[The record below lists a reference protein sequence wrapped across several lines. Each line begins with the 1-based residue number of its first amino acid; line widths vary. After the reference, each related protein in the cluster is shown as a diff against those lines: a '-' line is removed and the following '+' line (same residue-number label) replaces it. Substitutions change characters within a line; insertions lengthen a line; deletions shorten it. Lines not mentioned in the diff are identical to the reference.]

1 MQRIL
6 SLGLLA
12 LSISC
17 AYGGIM
23 KEADLVDMIQ
33 GVMADPDAYASAL
46 GMVREKRS
54 AWDREFNLEKM
65 GFNFKIKYQDPAN
78 RSKGG
83 KAEIHFKDVRK
94 FFRGIP
100 AKSLKLVVNMDSGA
114 KFGDGLFDLSVDYEV
129 GFLFGGQDSGN
140 FKINRQKEG
149 DFYKLN
155 LDFLSNSQDN
165 PDRPPTAKLELKG
178 DYKSRTDGKFHFN
191 DFKKPAMDYSWFV
204 DFDNNG
210 LLKGEFKGEKTYTF
224 EGQYDQ
230 ANKKV
235 DVVVDV
241 AGQKY
246 HGFADVD
253 FDGTQGLFKINF
265 DLGPAGKFDFEF
277 KSKKDLS
284 DASVKMFLNNKDIF
298 SAKLKGV
305 MDKAPKEFMQEVRWT
320 GAFIGDG
327 KMRVAYK
334 RFHELKVQYLPK
346 SGMTFEV
353 VIDREAATNSVNFR
367 STAAYNNEKEFEVV
381 SKVTPVN
388 AAEVGFDAKMDWFM
402 RDRNQF
408 YRMFYQMNC
417 LHCLSSFHVDSKLR
431 MNKAKLYK
439 FDFEINSVKDDG
451 SKTKE
456 VYITTKDKYYA
467 KFSQHFLEEMAAT
480 FDLRH
485 TRFNDFEVEGEW
497 NKGKFLKVTTNREW
511 FKNFKIENMDGYM
524 RKVEFNGK
532 ELMKAGFE
540 KAGKKIKQTVE
551 LTDGTKVDTVLT
563 WETDNYYKNKAKFS
577 VKRDEGNF
585 MDNEFEWDV
594 QPNLSNMNVK
604 VKSVGQHEEVGKF
617 EVSRDYT
624 YKHSGASEEL
634 RLKGKTN
641 IPSSPF
647 PENFETELEAIFKN
661 VNDFNLGAYAYMA
674 GEKMGIKF
682 DAKNGMQWFF

>member
-1 MQRIL
+1 MGSAIL
-6 SLGLLA
+6 AALGCILLLVTQTLPRLLTTQHRLKMKLLCLLLSA
-12 LSISC
+12 LTISC
-17 AYGGIM
+17 AYGGVVR
-23 KEADLVDMIQ
+23 EDDLVDMIQ
-33 GVMADPDAYASAL
+33 GVMADPDAYASAM
-46 GMVREKRS
+46 GMVRNKRS

-65 GFNFKIKYQDPAN
+65 GFNFRIKYQDTAN
-78 RSKGG
+78 RKKGG

-155 LDFLSNSQDN
+155 LDFLSNSQDH

-204 DFDNNG
+204 HFDNNG

-235 DVVVDV
+235 DV
-241 AGQKY
+241 
-246 HGFADVD
+246 DVD

-265 DLGPAGKFDFEF
+265 DLGTAGKFDFEF

-284 DASVKMFLNNKDIF
+284 DASVKMFLNDKDIS

-327 KMRVAYK
+327 KIRVAYK

-353 VIDREAATNSVNFR
+353 VFDREAATNSVNFR

-381 SKVTPVN
+381 SKV
-388 AAEVGFDAKMDWFM
+388 
-402 RDRNQF
+402 
-408 YRMFYQMNC
+408 
-417 LHCLSSFHVDSKLR
+417 R

-480 FDLRH
+480 FDLRQ
-485 TRFNDFEVEGEW
+485 TRFNDFEVE
-497 NKGKFLKVTTNREW
+497 
-511 FKNFKIENMDGYM
+511 
-524 RKVEFNGK
+524 
-532 ELMKAGFE
+532 
-540 KAGKKIKQTVE
+540 
-551 LTDGTKVDTVLT
+551 
-563 WETDNYYKNKAKFS
+563 
-577 VKRDEGNF
+577 
-585 MDNEFEWDV
+585 
-594 QPNLSNMNVK
+594 
-604 VKSVGQHEEVGKF
+604 
-617 EVSRDYT
+617 
-624 YKHSGASEEL
+624 
-634 RLKGKTN
+634 
-641 IPSSPF
+641 
-647 PENFETELEAIFKN
+647 
-661 VNDFNLGAYAYMA
+661 
-674 GEKMGIKF
+674 
-682 DAKNGMQWFF
+682 

>member
-1 MQRIL
+1 MGSAIL
-6 SLGLLA
+6 AALGCILLLVTQTLPRLLTTQHRLKMKLLCLLLSA
-12 LSISC
+12 LTISC
-17 AYGGIM
+17 AYGGVVR
-23 KEADLVDMIQ
+23 EDDLVDMIQ
-33 GVMADPDAYASAL
+33 GVIANPEAYASAM
-46 GMVREKRS
+46 GMVRNKRS
-54 AWDREFNLEKM
+54 AWGREFNLEKM
-65 GFNFKIKYQDPAN
+65 GFNFRIKYQDPAN
-78 RSKGG
+78 RKKGG
-83 KAEIHFKDVRK
+83 KAEIEFKDVRK

-100 AKSLKLVVNMDSGA
+100 AKSLKLVVNADSGA
-114 KFGDGLFDLSVDYEV
+114 KFGDGLFDISVDYEV

-149 DFYKLN
+149 DFYELN
-155 LDFLSNSQDN
+155 LDFMSNSQNN

-178 DYKSRTDGKFHFN
+178 DYKSRTDGKF
-191 DFKKPAMDYSWFV
+191 
-204 DFDNNG
+204 
-210 LLKGEFKGEKTYTF
+210 
-224 EGQYDQ
+224 
-230 ANKKV
+230 
-235 DVVVDV
+235 
-241 AGQKY
+241 
-246 HGFADVD
+246 
-253 FDGTQGLFKINF
+253 KINF

-277 KSKKDLS
+277 KSKKDMS

-298 SAKLKGV
+298 SAKLKGK
-305 MDKAPKEFMQEVRWT
+305 MEKAPKEFMQEVRWT
-320 GAFIGDG
+320 GAFVGDG

-346 SGMTFEV
+346 NGMTFELV
-353 VIDREAATNSVNFR
+353 FDREAATNSLNFR
-367 STAAYNNEKEFEVV
+367 STATYNNEKEFEVV

-388 AAEVGFDAKMDWFM
+388 EAEIGYEAKMDWFM
-402 RDRNQF
+402 RDRNPF

-417 LHCLSSFHVDSKLR
+417 LHCLRSFNLDSKLR

-439 FDFEINSVKDDG
+439 FDFEINSVNKDG

-456 VYITTKDKYYA
+456 VYMTTKDKYYA

-480 FDLRH
+480 FDLRT

-497 NKGKFLKVTTNREW
+497 NKGKFFKVTTNREW

-540 KAGKKIKQTVE
+540 KAGKQIKQTVE

-577 VKRDEGNF
+577 LKRDNGNF

-594 QPNLSNMNVK
+594 QQDYSNMNIK
-604 VKSVGQHEEVGKF
+604 AKTTGEHHEFGKF
-617 EVSRDYT
+617 DVSRDYT
-624 YKHSGASEEL
+624 YKHTGASEEL

-641 IPSSPF
+641 IPNSPF
-647 PENFETELEAIFKN
+647 PENFETELEAVYKKYD
-661 VNDFNLGAYAYMA
+661 DFNFGAYTYVA

-682 DAKNGMQWFF
+682 DAKHGMNWFF

>member
-1 MQRIL
+1 M
-6 SLGLLA
+6 
-12 LSISC
+12 
-17 AYGGIM
+17 
-23 KEADLVDMIQ
+23 
-33 GVMADPDAYASAL
+33 
-46 GMVREKRS
+46 
-54 AWDREFNLEKM
+54 
-65 GFNFKIKYQDPAN
+65 
-78 RSKGG
+78 
-83 KAEIHFKDVRK
+83 
-94 FFRGIP
+94 
-100 AKSLKLVVNMDSGA
+100 SLKLVVNADSGA
-114 KFGDGLFDLSVDYEV
+114 KFGDGLFDISVDYEV

-155 LDFLSNSQDN
+155 LDFMSNSQNN

-235 DVVVDV
+235 DVVIDV

-253 FDGTQGLFKINF
+253 FDGTQGMFKINF
-265 DLGPAGKFDFEF
+265 GLGPAGKFDFEF
-277 KSKKDLS
+277 KSKKDMS

-298 SAKLKGV
+298 SAKLKGK

-320 GAFIGDG
+320 GAFVGDG

-346 SGMTFEV
+346 NGVTFELV
-353 VIDREAATNSVNFR
+353 FDREAATN
-367 STAAYNNEKEFEVV
+367 
-381 SKVTPVN
+381 
-388 AAEVGFDAKMDWFM
+388 
-402 RDRNQF
+402 
-408 YRMFYQMNC
+408 C
-417 LHCLSSFHVDSKLR
+417 LHCLRSFNLDSKLR

-439 FDFEINSVKDDG
+439 FDFEINSVNEDG

-456 VYITTKDKYYA
+456 VYMTTKDKYYA

-480 FDLRH
+480 FDLRT
-485 TRFNDFEVEGEW
+485 TRFTDFEVEGEW

-551 LTDGTKVDTVLT
+551 MPAGPKVDTVLT

-577 VKRDEGNF
+577 LKRDNGNF

-594 QPNLSNMNVK
+594 QQDYSNMNIK
-604 VKSVGQHEEVGKF
+604 AKTTGEHHEFGKF
-617 EVSRDYT
+617 DVSRDYT
-624 YKHSGASEEL
+624 YKHPGASEEL
-634 RLKGKTN
+634 RLKGKTD
-641 IPSSPF
+641 IPNSPF
-647 PENFETELEAIFKN
+647 PENFETELEAVYKKYD
-661 VNDFNLGAYAYMA
+661 DFNFGAYTYVA

-682 DAKNGMQWFF
+682 DAKHGMNWFF

>member
-1 MQRIL
+1 MGSAIL
-6 SLGLLA
+6 AALGCILLLVTQTLLRLLTTQLRLKMKLLCLLLSA
-12 LSISC
+12 LTISC
-17 AYGGIM
+17 AYGGVVR
-23 KEADLVDMIQ
+23 EDDLVDMIQ
-33 GVMADPDAYASAL
+33 GVMADPDAYASAM
-46 GMVREKRS
+46 GMVRNKRS

-65 GFNFKIKYQDPAN
+65 GFNFRIKYQDPAN
-78 RSKGG
+78 RKKGG
-83 KAEIHFKDVRK
+83 KAEIEFKDVRK

-100 AKSLKLVVNMDSGA
+100 AKSLKLVVNADSGA
-114 KFGDGLFDLSVDYEV
+114 KFGDGLFDISVDYEV

-155 LDFLSNSQDN
+155 LDFMSNSQNN

-204 DFDNNG
+204 DFDSNG

-235 DVVVDV
+235 DVVIDV

-253 FDGTQGLFKINF
+253 FDGTQGMFKINF

-277 KSKKDLS
+277 KSKKDMS

-298 SAKLKGV
+298 SAKLKGK

-320 GAFIGDG
+320 GAFVGDG

-346 SGMTFEV
+346 NGMTFELV
-353 VIDREAATNSVNFR
+353 FDREAATNSLNFR
-367 STAAYNNEKEFEVV
+367 STATYNNEKEFEVV

-388 AAEVGFDAKMDWFM
+388 EAEIGYDAKMDWFM
-402 RDRNQF
+402 RDRNPF

-417 LHCLSSFHVDSKLR
+417 LHCLRSFNLDSKLR
-431 MNKAKLYK
+431 MNK
-439 FDFEINSVKDDG
+439 
-451 SKTKE
+451 
-456 VYITTKDKYYA
+456 A

-480 FDLRH
+480 FDLRT

-497 NKGKFLKVTTNREW
+497 SKGKFLKVTTNREW

-540 KAGKKIKQTVE
+540 KAGKQIKQTVE
-551 LTDGTKVDTVLT
+551 MPDGTKVDTVLT

-577 VKRDEGNF
+577 LKRDNGNF

-594 QPNLSNMNVK
+594 QQDYSNMNIK
-604 VKSVGQHEEVGKF
+604 DKTTGEHHEFGKF
-617 EVSRDYT
+617 DVSRDYT
-624 YKHSGASEEL
+624 YKHTGASEEL

-641 IPSSPF
+641 IPNSPF
-647 PENFETELEAIFKN
+647 PENFETELEAVYKKYD
-661 VNDFNLGAYAYMA
+661 DFNFGAYTYVA

-682 DAKNGMQWFF
+682 DAKHGMNWFL

>member
-1 MQRIL
+1 M
-6 SLGLLA
+6 
-12 LSISC
+12 
-17 AYGGIM
+17 
-23 KEADLVDMIQ
+23 
-33 GVMADPDAYASAL
+33 
-46 GMVREKRS
+46 
-54 AWDREFNLEKM
+54 
-65 GFNFKIKYQDPAN
+65 
-78 RSKGG
+78 
-83 KAEIHFKDVRK
+83 
-94 FFRGIP
+94 
-100 AKSLKLVVNMDSGA
+100 SLKLVVNADSGA
-114 KFGDGLFDLSVDYEV
+114 KFGDGLFDISVDYEV

-155 LDFLSNSQDN
+155 LDFMSNSQNN

-224 EGQYDQ
+224 VGQYDQ

-235 DVVVDV
+235 DVVIDV

-253 FDGTQGLFKINF
+253 FDGTQGMFKINF

-277 KSKKDLS
+277 KSKKDMS

-298 SAKLKGV
+298 SAKLKGK

-320 GAFIGDG
+320 GAFVGDG

-346 SGMTFEV
+346 NGMTFELV
-353 VIDREAATNSVNFR
+353 FDREAATNSLNFR
-367 STAAYNNEKEFEVV
+367 STATYNNEKEFEVV

-388 AAEVGFDAKMDWFM
+388 EAEIGYDAKMDWFM
-402 RDRNQF
+402 RDRNPF

-417 LHCLSSFHVDSKLR
+417 LNCLRSFNLDSKLR

-439 FDFEINSVKDDG
+439 FDFEINSVNEDG

-456 VYITTKDKYYA
+456 VYMTTKDTYYA

-480 FDLRH
+480 YDLRT
-485 TRFNDFEVEGEW
+485 TRFNDFEVEC
-497 NKGKFLKVTTNREW
+497 
-511 FKNFKIENMDGYM
+511 
-524 RKVEFNGK
+524 NGK

-540 KAGKKIKQTVE
+540 KAGKQIKQTVE
-551 LTDGTKVDTVLT
+551 MPDGTKVDTVLT

-577 VKRDEGNF
+577 LKRDNGNF

-594 QPNLSNMNVK
+594 QQDYSNMNIK
-604 VKSVGQHEEVGKF
+604 FNTKGEHHEFGKF
-617 EVSRDYT
+617 DVSRDYT
-624 YKHSGASEEL
+624 YKHTGASEEL

-641 IPSSPF
+641 IPNSPF
-647 PENFETELEAIFKN
+647 PGNFETELEAVYKKYD
-661 VNDFNLGAYAYMA
+661 DFNFGAYTYVA
-674 GEKMGIKF
+674 GEKRGIKF
-682 DAKNGMQWFF
+682 DAKHGMNWFF